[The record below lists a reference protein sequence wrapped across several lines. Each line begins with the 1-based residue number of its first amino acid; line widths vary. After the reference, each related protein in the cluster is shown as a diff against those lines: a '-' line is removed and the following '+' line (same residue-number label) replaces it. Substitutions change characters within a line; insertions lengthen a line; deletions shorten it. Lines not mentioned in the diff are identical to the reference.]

1 MDDRDRTPLIVYGH
15 DHCGQ
20 AQLLKKALHDHHI
33 EHEWR
38 DVMNGDLRF
47 RDELK
52 QLARGYLSVPTVV
65 FPDGTV
71 MVEPWP
77 QQVLDRLQ
85 PHRSNLVERLRGW
98 VKASPPVPDDDP

>member
-1 MDDRDRTPLIVYGH
+1 MTEQNEQPANLLIVYGH
-15 DHCGQ
+15 DHCSQ
-20 AQLLKKALHDHHI
+20 AYVLAQALQEHGV

-38 DVMNGDLRF
+38 DVLHGDPAW

-52 QLARGYLSVPTVV
+52 SLARGNLSVPTVV

-77 QQVLDRLQ
+77 RRVLEKLGMQ
-85 PHRSNLVERLRGW
+85 PEDKYAW
-98 VKASPPVPDDDP
+98 